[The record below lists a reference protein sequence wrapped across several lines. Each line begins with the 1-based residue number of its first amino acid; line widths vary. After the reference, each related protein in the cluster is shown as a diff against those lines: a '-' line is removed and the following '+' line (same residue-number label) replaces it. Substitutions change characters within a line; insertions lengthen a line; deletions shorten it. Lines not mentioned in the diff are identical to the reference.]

1 MSEQTPHRNDRAET
15 PKGEAGRESG
25 RTDPDDYGS
34 LTVEDEPVGT
44 VDPADLA
51 GTAGPDDAD
60 VGYQPERSEADDSG
74 A

>member
-15 PKGEAGRESG
+15 PKGEAGS
-25 RTDPDDYGS
+25 TDPDDYGS

-51 GTAGPDDAD
+51 GTARPDDAD
-60 VGYQPERSEADDSG
+60 VGYQPEWSEADDSG